1 MEGSEGSEV
10 LDTGPE
16 GAERARVTGLIVTS
30 VIAIGLA
37 IAAVAAGL
45 TWWAGRPP
53 VSDALTIVGIAVLG
67 AEPVT
72 IVAEPPI
79 GALSTPAGAALP
91 GVTLRL
97 TVGGDPDG
105 NVEVVPSPTDA
116 IVYVEEGPAV
126 TIARGGFVDV
136 DITVAPVDCA
146 LAREGTDLDEAG
158 YRWRRAFGVE
168 LLTTTAGEIVPLSDV
183 ARASFSEAL
192 ARACDGAGPPPEMT
206 VTGARRGGEPP
217 LETIGLVV
225 DIDTMADRLVVT
237 PLDGPGLRGLGSA
250 DRRRG
255 DGIPLLWLVAPRAE
269 HNDDVPTAYSQ
280 VFVVRGEMAYP
291 WIVGIPVTEDLPA
304 MTPLTTS
311 IR

>member
-1 MEGSEGSEV
+1 MKGVEGNEV
-10 LDTGPE
+10 LDTGSE
-16 GAERARVTGLIVTS
+16 GAEPSRATGIIVTS

-45 TWWAGRPP
+45 TWWAARPP
-53 VSDALTIVGIAVLG
+53 VSDALSIVGISVVAT
-67 AEPVT
+67 EPVT

-105 NVEVVPSPTDA
+105 NVDVVPSPTDA
-116 IVYVEEGPAV
+116 IVYVEEGSAV
-126 TIARGGFVDV
+126 TIVRGGYADV

-168 LLTTTAGEIVPLSDV
+168 LLTTTEGAIVPLSDA
-183 ARASFSEAL
+183 ARASFSDAL

-225 DIDTMADRLVVT
+225 DIDATADRLVVT

-250 DRRRG
+250 DRDKG
-255 DGIPLLWLVAPRAE
+255 NGIPLLWLVAPRAE
-269 HNDDVPTAYSQ
+269 HNDAVPTAYSQ
-280 VFVVRGEMAYP
+280 VFVVRGETAYP